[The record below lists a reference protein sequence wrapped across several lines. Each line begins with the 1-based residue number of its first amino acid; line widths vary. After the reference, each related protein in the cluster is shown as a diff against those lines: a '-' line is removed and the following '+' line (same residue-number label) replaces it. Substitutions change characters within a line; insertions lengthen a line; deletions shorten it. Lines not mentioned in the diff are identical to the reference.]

1 MSQEVSK
8 KKQEVKYTQLE
19 LELHLPEV
27 SQTPPETREA
37 VATALVFDTTSCE
50 WIQL

>member
-1 MSQEVSK
+1 MVHADVK

-19 LELHLPEV
+19 LELQLPPVLPEV
-27 SQTPPETREA
+27 EA
-37 VATALVFDTTSCE
+37 HGEDTANAVVFDTSTCE